1 VSKTITAKAV
11 PTVERLRFLPEL
23 FTVRMMIR
31 GEAMIYQQADQLS
44 ADYDGGLWTFYR
56 LSNGG
61 GYLAPDTDKRFT
73 VYVPGNDYEGEVS
86 ADAFGVIVTLFVFG
100 SLCWIDNEELREKFS
115 DRYHQLRDFAKDHA
129 EAGAIF
135 RAID

>member
-1 VSKTITAKAV
+1 MSKIITAAAV
-11 PTVERLRFLPEL
+11 PTVDRMRFLPEF
-23 FTVRMMIR
+23 FTPRLMMKA
-31 GEAMIYQQADQLS
+31 EAMIYQQASQLC
-44 ADYDGGLWTFYR
+44 ADYNGALWAFYR

-61 GYLAPDTDKRFT
+61 CYVAPETDKRFK
-73 VYVPGNDYEGEVS
+73 VFVPGNDYEGEVS

-100 SLCWIDNEELREKFS
+100 SLCWIDNEALREKFT
-115 DRYHQLRDFAKDHA
+115 DHYHQLRDFAKDHA

>member
-1 VSKTITAKAV
+1 MSKTITATV
-11 PTVERLRFLPEL
+11 IPTVDRLRFLPGI
-23 FTVRMMIR
+23 FTARLMIQ
-31 GEAMIYQQADQLS
+31 GEGLTYQQATNLS
-44 ADYDGGLWTFYR
+44 ADYKGGLWTFYR

-61 GYLAPDTDKRFT
+61 GYLAPDTDRRFN
-73 VYVPGNDYEGEVS
+73 VSVQGNDYEGEVS

-100 SLCWIDNEELREKFS
+100 ALCWIDNETLREKFT
-115 DRYHQLRDFAKDHA
+115 DHYHQLRDFAKDHT

>member
-11 PTVERLRFLPEL
+11 PETHRLSFLPEF
-23 FTVRMMIR
+23 FTVRLMMKA
-31 GEAMIYQQADQLS
+31 EAMIYQQADLLS
-44 ADYDGGLWTFYR
+44 VDYQGGLWTFYK

-61 GYLAPDTDKRFT
+61 FYVAPDTEKRFT
-73 VYVPGNDYEGEVS
+73 VYVPGNDYEGDVS
-86 ADAFGVIVTLFVFG
+86 ADAFGVIVTLFVLG
-100 SLCWIDNEELREKFS
+100 GLVWIDDETLREKFS
-115 DRYHQLRDFAKDHA
+115 DHYHQLRDYAKDHA

>member
-1 VSKTITAKAV
+1 MSKTITAQAV
-11 PTVERLRFLPEL
+11 PTVDRLRFLPEMFGTGL
-23 FTVRMMIR
+23 MMR
-31 GEAMIYQQADQLS
+31 AESLLYHQASQLS
-44 ADYDGGLWTFYR
+44 VDYTGGYWAFYR

-61 GYLAPDTDKRFT
+61 GYAAPDTAKRFT
-73 VYVPGNDYEGEVS
+73 VYVPGNDFEGEVS

-100 SLCWIDNEELREKFS
+100 ALCWIENEALREKFN
-115 DRYHQLRDFAKDHA
+115 DHYHQLRDFARDHA

>member
-1 VSKTITAKAV
+1 MKITRNEV
-11 PTVERLRFLPEL
+11 PPTARLAFLPKFFEARL
-23 FTVRMMIR
+23 MMR
-31 GEAMIYQQADQLS
+31 AEAMVYDQAGIMS
-44 ADYDGGLWTFYR
+44 ADYNGGLWTFYT

-61 GYLAPDTDKRFT
+61 FYLAPETDKRFT

-86 ADAFGVIVTLFVFG
+86 ADAFGVIVTLFVLG
-100 SLCWIDNEELREKFS
+100 SLVWIDDEALREKFS
-115 DRYHQLRDFAKDHA
+115 DHYHQLRDYAKDHD

>member
-1 VSKTITAKAV
+1 VSKTVTAKAV
-11 PTVERLRFLPEL
+11 PETHRLSFLPE
-23 FTVRMMIR
+23 FF
-31 GEAMIYQQADQLS
+31 GERLMLKGESMIYQQAELLS
-44 ADYDGGLWTFYR
+44 LDYKGGLWTFYK

-61 GYLAPDTDKRFT
+61 CYLAPETDTRFN
-73 VYVPGNDYEGEVS
+73 VFVHGNDYEGEVS

-100 SLCWIDNEELREKFS
+100 ALCWIDNETLREKFS
-115 DRYHQLRDFAKDHA
+115 DHYHQLRAFAMDHA